1 MAPIALFNASDRG
14 CLECKRPADTVRALL
29 MAAGRPGRCRLRSA
43 MAWRSTSD
51 GGRSGKRCWHG
62 GEHQERRY
70 ARFDQTRVSAYV
82 GSISGE
88 SEFSSLHFVLSPVVN
103 RKRFR
108 RGRHAEFARSSQG
121 KTGTREVP
129 PAGFEPATCA
139 LGKRCSIQLSYGS
152 ITHSNRTARQSSTD
166 TSPFQSLD
174 GGGILT
180 AWRRSE
186 KPRLDRRWSPR
197 ARFGSL
203 PAAIR

>member
-1 MAPIALFNASDRG
+1 MEFDSSCASWYADRG
-14 CLECKRPADTVRALL
+14 KTLVCHGNVPRTWRTSRFTGAGESRRRPADIGWVLL
-29 MAAGRPGRCRLRSA
+29 MAGGRPGRCWLRNA

-82 GSISGE
+82 RSISGE

-129 PAGFEPATCA
+129 PAGLAGDLGNVPSTPILPVVKIAADATTPTRIR
-139 LGKRCSIQLSYGS
+139 LPEKPNS
-152 ITHSNRTARQSSTD
+152 TH
-166 TSPFQSLD
+166 LD
-174 GGGILT
+174 GTTIHGGN
-180 AWRRSE
+180 
-186 KPRLDRRWSPR
+186 P
-197 ARFGSL
+197 
-203 PAAIR
+203 